1 MLNSYSSSSYLLY
14 AYCTNSYFY
23 LVNLLFP
30 QITCLISIIFIYSM
44 LNIIY
49 LLTILVRA
57 VLILNNDLFNG
68 NFWSK
73 SSTCSKYYE
82 TISLCI
88 STPNFCGNSST
99 CNKYQM
105 FTYSTTNYY
114 FLHNFGVRVVL
125 ALYFYYSTISY
136 TI

>member
-1 MLNSYSSSSYLLY
+1 MLNTYLSSSYLLY
-14 AYCTNSYFY
+14 AYCTNSF
-23 LVNLLFP
+23 FHFAKF
-30 QITCLISIIFIYSM
+30 IISTNNSPHRH
-44 LNIIY
+44 NIHFFTKSVIC
-49 LLTILVRA
+49 IP
-57 VLILNNDLFNG
+57 

-73 SSTCSKYYE
+73 SSTCSKFYE
-82 TISLCI
+82 AISLCI